1 VWLRK
6 GLRTGGWAIGN
17 WRTAPSS
24 VHIRFKRPVGVS
36 GQHQGT
42 EISDQVQSC
51 EEKKIKENKKKKE
64 K

>member
-1 VWLRK
+1 
-6 GLRTGGWAIGN
+6 
-17 WRTAPSS
+17 